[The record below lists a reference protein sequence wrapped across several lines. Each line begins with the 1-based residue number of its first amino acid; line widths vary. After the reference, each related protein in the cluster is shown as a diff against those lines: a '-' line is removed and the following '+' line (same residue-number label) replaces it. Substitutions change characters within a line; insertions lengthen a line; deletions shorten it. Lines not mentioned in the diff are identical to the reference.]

1 MKFTFTLLHPALTLL
16 AILVTFAVNAWSN
29 IDPIGGESIGA
40 ISNNTFGE
48 VVITPANYA
57 FIIWGVIYLGLITF
71 GVYQLLPRQRDRA
84 DLNPVRH
91 ALILSS
97 VAQIVWVFLFL
108 SRLFWGSMVA
118 MGVILAALIWGYGQW
133 RDGGQSKGRERWFVD
148 YPLSLY
154 FGWISVATVVNGATA
169 LYSSGW
175 TELGF
180 GAAVW
185 ACVMVGVATLL
196 GIAIALYYRDGVYP
210 GVLIWAFVAIAQRQ
224 AELMPVGASAIAGA
238 VLLVGAI
245 AHLVFR

>member
-1 MKFTFTLLHPALTLL
+1 MKSTLTLLRPALTLL

-29 IDPIGGESIGA
+29 ISPIGGESIGA
-40 ISNNTFGE
+40 IANNSFGD

-71 GVYQLLPRQRDRA
+71 GIYQLLPAQRDRP
-84 DLNPVRH
+84 DLNPVRY
-91 ALILSS
+91 ALIFSS

-108 SRLFWGSMVA
+108 SRLFWGSLVA
-118 MGVILAALIWGYGQW
+118 MGVILAALVWGYGQW
-133 RDGGQSKGRERWFVD
+133 RETGRKGWRSRWCVD

-175 TELGF
+175 TELGL
-180 GAAVW
+180 GAEVW
-185 ACVMVGVATLL
+185 ACVMVGVATVL
-196 GIAIALYYRDGVYP
+196 GGAIALYYRDGVYP
-210 GVLIWAFVAIAQRQ
+210 GVMIWAFVAIAQRQ
-224 AELMPVGASAIAGA
+224 AELMPVGMSAIVGV

-245 AHLVFR
+245 AYSVFR